1 MSIFNNN
8 TRGRTGKGGF
18 TFVELLI
25 YIGFLSMFLTVMI
38 NCVVL
43 FSKSWAT
50 IRAHRALN
58 TSAVALLERITRDVR
73 NATAIN
79 VGASSFAT
87 STGALTI
94 TTKDDAGSFVATT
107 YQLSTTTNSVTIT
120 QNGVTGPITPAET
133 TVSNLT
139 FWRFSTTQADGIRI
153 GVTMTGNAN
162 GKTAT
167 QTFYTSVLSRGQY
180 RN

>member
-1 MSIFNNN
+1 MSILKTNRSKIQKN
-8 TRGRTGKGGF
+8 KGF

-43 FSKSWAT
+43 FSKSWAV
-50 IRAHRALN
+50 IRANRALN
-58 TSAVALLERITRDVR
+58 TSAVSLLERITRDVR

-87 STGALTI
+87 STGVLTI

-107 YQLSTTTNSVTIT
+107 YKLSTTTNTVLLT
-120 QNGVTGPITPAET
+120 QNGVTGPLTPAEAP
-133 TVSNLT
+133 VSDLT
-139 FWRFSTTQADGIRI
+139 FWRFSTTQSDGVRIR
-153 GVTMTGNAN
+153 VTMTGYAN